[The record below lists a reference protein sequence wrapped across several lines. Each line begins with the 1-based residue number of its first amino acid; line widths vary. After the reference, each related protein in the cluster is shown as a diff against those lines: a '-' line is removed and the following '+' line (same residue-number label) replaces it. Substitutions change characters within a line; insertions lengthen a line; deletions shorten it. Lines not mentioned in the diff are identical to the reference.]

1 MDQVSQYVGEYFSRE
16 WVMKNVMRFGDD
28 DIEEM
33 TKQVEAENEKSD
45 DETED
50 DLGV

>member
-1 MDQVSQYVGEYFSRE
+1 
-16 WVMKNVMRFGDD
+16 MKNVMRFGDD

-33 TKQVEAENEKSD
+33 AKQVEAENEKSD